1 MDDLFNFKYS
11 KAQSSFFF
19 MSIVSSLTE
28 AEKSKYPKL
37 KLSDI
42 YTLKITYDTDCF
54 KEIGGETE
62 LFRDFYALVGGR
74 ILP

>member
-37 KLSDI
+37 KL
-42 YTLKITYDTDCF
+42 
-54 KEIGGETE
+54 
-62 LFRDFYALVGGR
+62 
-74 ILP
+74 